1 MLGLEDGFDTIALL
15 DSLHLVLV
23 MFSPS
28 SEVRGSEDDYD
39 SLMCVAFWATFLL
52 VLVDHVS
59 SSVYFNAVGC
69 AIMNYFICH
78 HLCPDYFLLHNYLPT
93 TIWADM

>member
-69 AIMNYFICH
+69 AIGYIYISIQI
-78 HLCPDYFLLHNYLPT
+78 LKS
-93 TIWADM
+93 